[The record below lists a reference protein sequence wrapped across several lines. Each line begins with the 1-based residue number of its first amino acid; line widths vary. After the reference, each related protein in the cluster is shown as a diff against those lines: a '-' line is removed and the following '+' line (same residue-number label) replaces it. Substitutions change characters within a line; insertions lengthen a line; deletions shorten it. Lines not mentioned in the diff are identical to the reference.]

1 MEENESRKSASASQ
15 ETHASTI
22 LQHNTMQLCTWNQR
36 PQIMRLKTIVSYCLH
51 YAVLDRMAYQG
62 LIIDVHWRVNGSS
75 LHPAEIDP
83 PPKLVCLA
91 SEVSSM
97 HELPSSPAGDTPPD
111 LHHTEALHRSWAVRL
126 GCLHK
131 FQPQKH
137 KNVPVH
143 VACSKLELLD
153 WQVDWAGW
161 TIIFAWDKRARMVTS
176 CLHDPQNFWIISTA
190 VSESRPS

>member
-1 MEENESRKSASASQ
+1 MEENKSRKSPSAPQ

-22 LQHNTMQLCTWNQR
+22 FQHKTMQLCTSNQR
-36 PQIMRLKTIVSYCLH
+36 PQIMRFNTIPCCLH

-75 LHPAEIDP
+75 SGWDRSTAKAGLPCFRSFIDARAAQLTCRWSPTRSASHWRPSLIMSGQARLSAQVSAAE
-83 PPKLVCLA
+83 A
-91 SEVSSM
+91 
-97 HELPSSPAGDTPPD
+97 
-111 LHHTEALHRSWAVRL
+111 
-126 GCLHK
+126 
-131 FQPQKH
+131 QKQSLFM
-137 KNVPVH
+137 
-143 VACSKLELLD
+143 CSKLELLD

-190 VSESRPS
+190 VSESRLS